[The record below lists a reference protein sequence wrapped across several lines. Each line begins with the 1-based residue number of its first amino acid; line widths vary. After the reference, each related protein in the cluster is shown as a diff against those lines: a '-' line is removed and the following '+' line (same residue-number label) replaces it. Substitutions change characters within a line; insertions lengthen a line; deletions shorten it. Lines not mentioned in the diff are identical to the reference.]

1 MDNSFNVCVECQLHV
16 ESQVVS
22 TSYAT
27 FAAARNILS
36 SFARFSCSKQEANV
50 LNFFTAPE
58 LYSPM
63 IHRKLF
69 PFISNNCV
77 AQGSCIHQQHV
88 SSPLERR
95 GSHRPPVLPSVS
107 EATMSSPSTLKSAT
121 LLEQMKLHLAADAGK
136 ELTKK
141 VGLVYQINIAP
152 KKLGVDEEIYI
163 VDLKKGEVTKGP
175 YEGKPD
181 ATFSFKDDDFV
192 KVATGKMNPQ
202 IAFMRGAMKIKGSL
216 SAAQKFTPD
225 IFPKP
230 SKM

>member
-1 MDNSFNVCVECQLHV
+1 
-16 ESQVVS
+16 
-22 TSYAT
+22 
-27 FAAARNILS
+27 
-36 SFARFSCSKQEANV
+36 
-50 LNFFTAPE
+50 
-58 LYSPM
+58 
-63 IHRKLF
+63 
-69 PFISNNCV
+69 
-77 AQGSCIHQQHV
+77 
-88 SSPLERR
+88 
-95 GSHRPPVLPSVS
+95 
-107 EATMSSPSTLKSAT
+107 MSSPSTLKSAT